1 MKINGTNINEIPE
14 QLFAMASVVA
24 SLIKVS
30 NVCGRTPEIRY
41 ESELTEMVGVPGV
54 FFAHQKGNVEGI
66 YAGGTDISEIVSQG
80 TWNACEEQ
88 AEQIYI
94 SENAERRTASAQ
106 NSADIKSG
114 K

>member
-1 MKINGTNINEIPE
+1 MKINGTNIAEIPGM
-14 QLFAMASVVA
+14 LSSITSLVT
-24 SLIKVS
+24 SLIEVTDVYKMQ
-30 NVCGRTPEIRY
+30 PDIRAG
-41 ESELTEMVGVPGV
+41 SELTEMVGVLGV

-94 SENAERRTASAQ
+94 SENAERRTAAAQ
-106 NSADIKSG
+106 NNADCKAG

>member
-1 MKINGTNINEIPE
+1 MKINGTNIKEIPA
-14 QLFAMASVVA
+14 QLAAISTLIA
-24 SLIKVS
+24 SLIEVTD
-30 NVCGRTPEIRY
+30 VCATTPEIR
-41 ESELTEMVGVPGV
+41 SGSDLTEMVGVPGV
-54 FFAHQKGNVEGI
+54 FFSHQNGNIDGI

-94 SENAERRTASAQ
+94 SENAERRTAAAQ
-106 NSADIKSG
+106 NNADWKAG

>member
-1 MKINGTNINEIPE
+1 MKINGTNVNEIPE

-41 ESELTEMVGVPGV
+41 GSELTEMVGVPCV
-54 FFAHQKGNVEGI
+54 FFSHRKGNIEGI
-66 YAGGTDISEIVSQG
+66 YAGGVDISEIVSQG
-80 TWNACEEQ
+80 TWDTCEEQ

-94 SENAERRTASAQ
+94 SETVERRTAAAQ
-106 NSADIKSG
+106 NNADIKSG